1 MPQMRILQINHMPTS
16 IDPRHVKRMK
26 FMKSL
31 FAHSFYLK
39 KHDKKSD
46 ISGVVKH
53 ISKIDRFIETS
64 APAYPIKN
72 IAKVDVAI
80 LRLAIFELFYERK
93 QPAKV
98 IIDEAIELA
107 KEFGG
112 EGSPGFINGV
122 LGSLYKKL
130 K

>member
-1 MPQMRILQINHMPTS
+1 MPTS

-26 FMKSL
+26 SMKRL
-31 FAHSFYLK
+31 FAHSFDMK
-39 KHDKKSD
+39 INDKSSY
-46 ISGVVKH
+46 ITPVVKNL
-53 ISKIDRFIETS
+53 SKIDGLIEAC

-80 LRLAIFELFYERK
+80 LRLAIYELFYEKR

-122 LGSLYKKL
+122 LGTLYKNYYHD
-130 K
+130 

>member
-1 MPQMRILQINHMPTS
+1 MPTS

-26 FMKSL
+26 SMQRL
-31 FAHSFYLK
+31 FALSFGLK
-39 KHDKKSD
+39 KHDKSSG
-46 ISGVVKH
+46 ISAVVMH
-53 ISKIDRFIETS
+53 LSKIDGLIEAC
-64 APAYPIKN
+64 APEYPIKN

-80 LRLAIFELFYERK
+80 LRLAIYELFYEKR

-107 KEFGG
+107 KEYGG

>member
-1 MPQMRILQINHMPTS
+1 MPTS
-16 IDPRHVKRMK
+16 IDPRHVKRIK
-26 FMKSL
+26 SMKSL
-31 FAHSFYLK
+31 FTHSFDLK
-39 KHDKKSD
+39 KHDTSSD
-46 ISGVVKH
+46 FSAVLKH
-53 ISKIDRFIETS
+53 MSKIDRLIESS
-64 APAYPIKN
+64 APTYPIKN

-80 LRLAIFELFYERK
+80 LRLAIYELFYEKR

-122 LGSLYKKL
+122 LGTLYKKL
-130 K
+130 N